1 MAHIL
6 VVDDEIEMGN
16 FFKFFLDGK
25 GHEISVAENG
35 REAREAFEDFY
46 HLVLLDLKLPDVNG
60 ITLLKEIKARHP
72 NSEVIIMT
80 GYSTVKSAVEA
91 IQLGAYDYL
100 EKPFENLDALDDIIN
115 RALSRALAKGET
127 HDNEEE
133 IVRRKTTLKKVGFVA
148 GKSEKMQRLLTVAE
162 RLAIKNINI
171 LIRGETGT
179 GKEVLARYIHAVSNR
194 AERPFLA
201 INCGGFS
208 ETLLDSELF
217 GHEKGAF
224 TGATSQH
231 KGIFEVAHRGTLFLD
246 EIGDA
251 ALPIQVKLLRVL
263 ETGEIFRVGGES
275 PIRVDTRLI
284 AATNAPLE
292 KLVAEQRFRED
303 LFYRLDVVTLNLPA
317 LRERPEDISL
327 LAEHFLHKRHGPT
340 PPRLSTEVMDALTR
354 YKWPGNIREL
364 ANVIE
369 QMAAICDGSVIMPEH
384 LPSKIKEEKPIHI
397 NNQDNTAV
405 VEDQETISELNSVE
419 KGLDDI
425 AHRLDTLVDQID
437 VSAGFDLPSFQDKLK
452 EIANDS
458 MRRLISKALRDAGG
472 RYPQAAKWLTTTPR
486 VLRYLYKEKK

>member
-1 MAHIL
+1 MARIL
-6 VVDDEIEMGN
+6 VVDDEVEMGN

-25 GHEISVAENG
+25 GHEITVAENG
-35 REAREAFEDFY
+35 RDARKAFQDYY

-72 NSEVIIMT
+72 DSEVIIMT

-100 EKPFENLDALDDIIN
+100 EKPFDNLDALEGIIN
-115 RALSRALAKGET
+115 RALSRALAKGEI
-127 HDNEEE
+127 HDDEEM
-133 IVRRKTTLKKVGFVA
+133 VRRKTILKKVGFVA
-148 GKSEKMQRLLTVAE
+148 GRSEKMQRLLTVAE
-162 RLAIKNINI
+162 RLAKKNITI

-179 GKEVLARYIHAVSNR
+179 GKEVLARYIHAVSDR
-194 AERPFLA
+194 AEKPFLA
-201 INCGGFS
+201 INCGAFS

-246 EIGDA
+246 EIGEA

-292 KLVAEQRFRED
+292 KLVAEERFRED

-327 LAEHFLHKRHGPT
+327 LAEHFLHQRHGPT
-340 PPRLSTEVMDALTR
+340 PPRLSTEVMDALAR

-369 QMAAICDGSVIMPEH
+369 QMAALCDGSVITPEH
-384 LPSKIKEEKPIHI
+384 LPPKIINEKPLVI
-397 NNQDNTAV
+397 DERNTAV
-405 VEDQETISELNSVE
+405 AEEQVASSEQDTVE
-419 KGLDDI
+419 KRLEEI
-425 AHRLDTLVDQID
+425 AERLDNLVDQID
-437 VSAGFDLPSFQDKLK
+437 VRSGFDLPLYLDKLK
-452 EIANDS
+452 EITNESA
-458 MRRLISKALRDAGG
+458 RKLISKALQEAGG
-472 RYPQAAKWLTTTPR
+472 RYPQAAEWLTTTPR
-486 VLRYLYKEKK
+486 ILRYLYKEKK

>member
-25 GHEISVAENG
+25 GHEITVAENG
-35 REAREAFEDFY
+35 REAREAFDDFY

-60 ITLLKEIKARHP
+60 VTLLKEIKARHP

-100 EKPFENLDALDDIIN
+100 EKPFENLDVLEDIIN

-127 HDNEEE
+127 HDDEEE

-162 RLAIKNINI
+162 RLAIKNITI

-194 AERPFLA
+194 AARPFLA
-201 INCGGFS
+201 INCGAFS

-303 LFYRLDVVTLNLPA
+303 LFYRLDVVTLHLPA
-317 LRERPEDISL
+317 LRERPEDIPL
-327 LAEHFLHKRHGPT
+327 LAEHFLHQRHGPT
-340 PPRLSTEVMDALTR
+340 PPRLSPEVMDALTR

-369 QMAAICDGSVIMPEH
+369 QMAAMCDGAVITPEH
-384 LPSKIKEEKPIHI
+384 LPQKIINEKPLVI
-397 NNQDNTAV
+397 D
-405 VEDQETISELNSVE
+405 ELNTGIAEEQVVSSEEDIVE
-419 KGLDDI
+419 RRLNEIADKLDS
-425 AHRLDTLVDQID
+425 LVNQID
-437 VSAGFDLPSFQDKLK
+437 VRAGFDLPLYLDKLK
-452 EIANDS
+452 EITNESA
-458 MRRLISKALRDAGG
+458 RKLINKALQEAGG
-472 RYPQAAKWLTTTPR
+472 RYPQAAEWLTTTPR

>member
-1 MAHIL
+1 MARIL
-6 VVDDEIEMGN
+6 VVDDEVEMGN
-16 FFKFFLDGK
+16 FFNFFLDGK
-25 GHEISVAENG
+25 GHEITVAENG
-35 REAREAFEDFY
+35 RDARKAFQDYY

-72 NSEVIIMT
+72 DSEVIIMT

-100 EKPFENLDALDDIIN
+100 EKPFDNLDALEGIIN
-115 RALSRALAKGET
+115 RALSRALAKGEI
-127 HDNEEE
+127 HDDEEM
-133 IVRRKTTLKKVGFVA
+133 VRRKTILKKVGFVA
-148 GKSEKMQRLLTVAE
+148 GRSEKMQRLLTVAE
-162 RLAIKNINI
+162 RLAKKNITI

-194 AERPFLA
+194 AEHPFLA
-201 INCGGFS
+201 INCGAFS

-231 KGIFEVAHRGTLFLD
+231 KGIFELAHRGTLFLD
-246 EIGDA
+246 EIGEA

-292 KLVAEQRFRED
+292 KLVAEQRFREA
-303 LFYRLDVVTLNLPA
+303 LFYRLDVVTFHLPA
-317 LRERPEDISL
+317 LRERPEDIPL
-327 LAEHFLHKRHGPT
+327 LAEHFLHQRHGPT
-340 PPRLSTEVMDALTR
+340 PPRLSTEVMDALAR

-369 QMAAICDGSVIMPEH
+369 QMAAICDGAVITPEH
-384 LPSKIKEEKPIHI
+384 LPQKIINEKPLVI
-397 NNQDNTAV
+397 D
-405 VEDQETISELNSVE
+405 ELNTGIAEEQVVSSEEDIVE
-419 KGLDDI
+419 RRLNEIADKLDS
-425 AHRLDTLVDQID
+425 LVNQID
-437 VSAGFDLPSFQDKLK
+437 VRAGFDLPLYLDKLK
-452 EIANDS
+452 EITNESA
-458 MRRLISKALRDAGG
+458 RKLINKALQEAGG
-472 RYPQAAKWLTTTPR
+472 RYPQAAEWLTTTPR